1 MSKEEARKF
10 LLEFKQVA
18 TGGSGIDLVPRKGS
32 LETLRFLGLTKRNLE
47 EILLE
52 LSVADYCSGPKADRN
67 RPGELW
73 EFGKNLDGYEVYIK
87 LKVADIGGSKIAKC
101 ISFHIA
107 SHPIKYPY
115 R

>member
-1 MSKEEARKF
+1 MKEGARKF

-18 TGGSGIDLVPRKGS
+18 TSGSGIDLVPRMDS

-52 LSVADYCSGPKADRN
+52 LSVADCCGGPKPDRD
-67 RPGELW
+67 RPGVIW

-87 LKVADIGGSKIAKC
+87 LKVADIGASKIAKC